1 MTETEKVQ
9 IRKMKAEAAEWLRLL
24 DLSRY
29 RHALDDT
36 DKRIRTYA
44 ELVIDAP
51 EDHNLYEILE
61 LKRFFNK
68 LDRYEWRPKRVKKFF
83 KFYEMLKF
91 NGTRGRQRYRL
102 TPVQC
107 FQFAN
112 IFGFANPDG
121 TRLVRDAYFFVPRK
135 FSKTTSAA
143 SLAVYDVLFGDNN
156 AQAYVG
162 SNSYE
167 QSKICFNE
175 IRAIF
180 RDIDPSESHFRI
192 NREKIMFKAAGHDS
206 FARCLTSNA
215 KTQDGLNASV
225 VIMDEYAQARDT
237 SGKGGA
243 DLKNVL
249 TSSMG
254 ARRQPLTLVITTAS
268 EVIDGPFAHELEGV
282 KRVLRGE
289 LENDSM
295 FASIF
300 EPDIDD
306 KEDDPHTWAKVQP
319 HLGVTVQP
327 NYYEKEWARAQLSAE
342 NMLTFRTKLLNIFA
356 INEEKCWITPEVA
369 KRAHIKFD
377 PTNIDNSIL
386 GYPEAMCA
394 VDLSEKGDFTAV
406 SIAIYHEELQQF
418 WMHTK
423 YFLPDG
429 VRVWDDVDGRHEEM
443 PYDGLIHSDH
453 ENRKLYQIWADAGH
467 LTLTHGEVVD
477 YDVVAHYIYDIA
489 AAGKIT
495 MTKIGYDDWKST
507 EFVNRLAALGGSNGL
522 APVGQTYGEFT
533 SPCRFFE
540 HAIHTGHL
548 YYDQNPITDAAFAN
562 AILDIDKLGNCKPFK
577 RNPKDR
583 IDGLITML
591 MTTKMFIEK
600 GHRRRSNDFE
610 G

>member
-1 MTETEKVQ
+1 
-9 IRKMKAEAAEWLRLL
+9 MKADAAEWLRLL
-24 DLSRY
+24 DLSKYRY
-29 RHALDDT
+29 ALEDT
-36 DKRIRTYA
+36 DVRLRTYA
-44 ELVIDAP
+44 DAVIADP
-51 EDHNLYEILE
+51 EGHNLYEILA
-61 LKRFFNK
+61 LKRFFII
-68 LDRYEWRPKRVKKFF
+68 LDKYTWKPKRVRKFF

-91 NGTRGRQRYRL
+91 NGTRGRCRYRL
-102 TPVQC
+102 TPIQC

-112 IFGFANPDG
+112 LFGFVNADG

-162 SNSYE
+162 ANSYE
-167 QSKICFNE
+167 QAKICFGE

-180 RDIDPSESHFRI
+180 RDIDPSETHFRI
-192 NREKIMFKAAGHDS
+192 NREKISFKGAGHDS

-215 KTQDGLNASV
+215 KTQDGLNASL

-268 EVIDGPFAHELEGV
+268 EVVDGPFAHELEGV
-282 KRVLRGE
+282 KKVLHGE
-289 LENDSM
+289 VQNDAM
-295 FASIF
+295 FASLF
-300 EPDIDD
+300 MPDVDD
-306 KEDDPHTWAKVQP
+306 REDDPRTWAKVQP
-319 HLGVTVQP
+319 HLGVTIQP
-327 NYYEKEWARAQLSAE
+327 NYYEKEWARAQISAE

-356 INEEKCWITPEVA
+356 INEEKCWITPEIA
-369 KRAHIKFD
+369 KRAHISFD
-377 PTNIDNSIL
+377 PANFDGARY
-386 GYPEAMCA
+386 GYPEAMCS

-406 SIAIYHEELQQF
+406 TIAIYIEEVQQF
-418 WMHTK
+418 WLHTK
-423 YFLPDG
+423 YFFPDG
-429 VRVWDDVDGRHEEM
+429 VRVWDEPDGRHEER
-443 PYDGLIHSDH
+443 PFDGHIYSDH

-477 YDVVAHYIYDIA
+477 YDVVAEYIYGIA
-489 AAGKIT
+489 TTGNVGIAKV
-495 MTKIGYDDWKST
+495 GYDDWKCK
-507 EFVNRLAALGGSNGL
+507 EFINRLAALGGADGL
-522 APVGQTYGEFT
+522 QPVGQTYGEFT
-533 SPCRFFE
+533 SPVRFFE

-548 YYDQNPITDAAFAN
+548 FYDANPITDAAFAN
-562 AILDIDKLGNCKPFK
+562 AVLDTDKLGNCKPFK

-591 MTTKMFIEK
+591 MSTKLFIEK
-600 GHRRRSNDFE
+600 GHLARRNDFE
-610 G
+610 R